1 VSLEQSAPAG
11 PTEINGSI
19 IQEDTRWFA
28 KSSPIKVR
36 GTVQIPTGVT
46 LTIAAGSVVDLTEGN
61 FTLLG
66 NLVIGSNSSKLT
78 TVITMGSG
86 DFIAKGSGG
95 TVNIQNSEIKSNRG
109 TFSSM
114 WNAFIANLTIDNSYL
129 EGFRNITNG
138 QLTTLA
144 ISNTI
149 MRKLDAITGT
159 GNVYNFTLLNNV
171 FEDLRYFSYPSA
183 GIFVNTGQALP
194 AASVQGN
201 LFINAANTLEFTLP
215 DGSNNSESSTF
226 RNNRMDTP
234 SKLTISG
241 GTEAGRNYW
250 GAVGEA
256 AIRAAAKVLDG
267 KSDITL
273 RTINFGSA
281 LATPPALPVKYQV
294 LQDRIAAEKAAVEKA
309 AADAQKAAADALL
322 TPPPTDVSCA
332 LSAIGIVCTNSITII
347 RTWNV
352 TGSPTLDW
360 YFALLKPGQDP
371 NLASN
376 YGTRALQKKSNPG
389 QVTDSQEFSYEKLL
403 AFAGNNPE
411 AAILVTATIVN
422 GDGKYWPAV
431 GKGTYVVLKDVKLEI
446 DKKAAEAKAAAELK
460 AKQEA
465 ESAAR
470 AAAESKAKQE
480 AEAKAKA
487 KQEAEAKAKAE
498 AAAREV
504 AEKAVCDSN
513 RSRLGTI
520 RDSLTGAIKSYPTQ
534 AKTLNEIYLRLNNVF
549 LSNCVSDVSLN
560 DFQSEVSKAIAKAAA
575 ASKSATIT
583 CVKGSTV
590 KKITGAK
597 PKCPA
602 GYKKK

>member
-1 VSLEQSAPAG
+1 
-11 PTEINGSI
+11 
-19 IQEDTRWFA
+19 
-28 KSSPIKVR
+28 
-36 GTVQIPTGVT
+36 
-46 LTIAAGSVVDLTEGN
+46 
-61 FTLLG
+61 
-66 NLVIGSNSSKLT
+66 
-78 TVITMGSG
+78 
-86 DFIAKGSGG
+86 
-95 TVNIQNSEIKSNRG
+95 
-109 TFSSM
+109 
-114 WNAFIANLTIDNSYL
+114 
-129 EGFRNITNG
+129 
-138 QLTTLA
+138 
-144 ISNTI
+144 
-149 MRKLDAITGT
+149 
-159 GNVYNFTLLNNV
+159 
-171 FEDLRYFSYPSA
+171 
-183 GIFVNTGQALP
+183 
-194 AASVQGN
+194 
-201 LFINAANTLEFTLP
+201 
-215 DGSNNSESSTF
+215 
-226 RNNRMDTP
+226 
-234 SKLTISG
+234 
-241 GTEAGRNYW
+241 
-250 GAVGEA
+250 
-256 AIRAAAKVLDG
+256 
-267 KSDITL
+267 
-273 RTINFGSA
+273 
-281 LATPPALPVKYQV
+281 
-294 LQDRIAAEKAAVEKA
+294 
-309 AADAQKAAADALL
+309 
-322 TPPPTDVSCA
+322 
-332 LSAIGIVCTNSITII
+332 
-347 RTWNV
+347 
-352 TGSPTLDW
+352 
-360 YFALLKPGQDP
+360 
-371 NLASN
+371 
-376 YGTRALQKKSNPG
+376 LQKKSNPG